1 MALQVYNI
9 EIKVY
14 AESKAEADALQA
26 EFLAFV
32 RDKREQGVAVKAS
45 RVIKALRQFKNNI
58 FVHNFLN
65 Q

>member
-1 MALQVYNI
+1 MAIQVYNI

-32 RDKREQGVAVKAS
+32 REKREQGVAVKAA
-45 RVIKALRQFKNNI
+45 RVIKALQLFKNNI

>member
-45 RVIKALRQFKNNI
+45 RVIKALQQFKNNI
-58 FVHNFLN
+58 FVNNFLN

>member
-14 AESKAEADALQA
+14 ADSKAEADALQA

-45 RVIKALRQFKNNI
+45 RVIDALQRFKNNI

>member
-14 AESKAEADALQA
+14 AESKAEADALQN

>member
-1 MALQVYNI
+1 MPLQVYEI
-9 EIKVY
+9 RIKVY
-14 AESKAEADALQA
+14 AENQAEADALQA

-32 RDKREQGVAVKAS
+32 RDKREQGVPVKAS
-45 RVIKALRQFKNNI
+45 RIIDALQRFKNNI